1 MIGRRIAIVMFPLLV
16 QVSLTAEAAY
26 FKPAP
31 EDFVEG
37 VALSIPD
44 LNLYVEA
51 PSAEWEWLVASETL
65 GVGENELHLF
75 ACDLYGLRQIYVTVS
90 EPCYPV
96 TAKGVSRI
104 IDELAVEFEKEGYV
118 SSAVSPVQ
126 SDIPFPGAYRF
137 KISGENKLGAR
148 RYIYGYNASR
158 GRAFTFMY
166 RTVEDSEP
174 LEFTNLVRSFRTTGA
189 LPDVPLDAQR
199 SAHGLL
205 AVAIVFVVGLVG
217 WIINKASGRLVFNQW
232 KAALLLLFVAGFVL
246 TALWFPKVQGPEA
259 LGRFIGGAI
268 AAPFFLPVLFAVWRL
283 KVVERRRSGEL
294 EEKRSPENGP

>member
-1 MIGRRIAIVMFPLLV
+1 
-16 QVSLTAEAAY
+16 
-26 FKPAP
+26 
-31 EDFVEG
+31 
-37 VALSIPD
+37 
-44 LNLYVEA
+44 
-51 PSAEWEWLVASETL
+51 
-65 GVGENELHLF
+65 
-75 ACDLYGLRQIYVTVS
+75 
-90 EPCYPV
+90 
-96 TAKGVSRI
+96 
-104 IDELAVEFEKEGYV
+104 
-118 SSAVSPVQ
+118 
-126 SDIPFPGAYRF
+126 
-137 KISGENKLGAR
+137 
-148 RYIYGYNASR
+148 
-158 GRAFTFMY
+158 MY

-174 LEFTNLVRSFRTTGA
+174 LEFTNLVRSFRTIGA

-246 TALWFPKVQGPEA
+246 TVLWFPKVQGPEA

-283 KVVERRRSGEL
+283 KVVERRRSGQL